1 MTPTIP
7 VFAESTR
14 KRARIEIIP
23 LIDVVFFLL
32 ATFVLFTL
40 ALEKIR
46 SHEIT
51 FPVARVIIS
60 PNPLD
65 ETLYLTSSGPDM
77 YLWKVGQTTDAE
89 ALYANEL
96 PGRLTVYAASAKKP
110 RVMLNGDG
118 DAKFSASIRAIDAI
132 KRAGIADFTFDT
144 SGR

>member
-46 SHEIT
+46 SHEIK
-51 FPVARVIIS
+51 FAIVDPGS
-60 PNPLD
+60 QPNPLD
-65 ETLYLTSSGPDM
+65 ETLYLTSSGADM
-77 YLWKVGQTTDAE
+77 YLWKIGRTTDAE

-96 PGRLTVYAASAKKP
+96 PARLTLYTASTKNP
-110 RVMLNGDG
+110 RVMLDGDG
-118 DAKFSASIRAIDAI
+118 DAKFSSSIRAIDAI
-132 KRAGIADFTFDT
+132 KRAGIKDFTFDT